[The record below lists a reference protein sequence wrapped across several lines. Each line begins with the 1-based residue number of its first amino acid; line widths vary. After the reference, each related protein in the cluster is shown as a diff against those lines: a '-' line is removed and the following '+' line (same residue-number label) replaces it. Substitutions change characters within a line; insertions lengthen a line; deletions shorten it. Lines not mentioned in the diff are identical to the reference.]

1 MFTPKANSKQKY
13 VKKTQERKTRDAV
26 TPSKTRERKTRDAA
40 RLASKSLAMASKDR
54 LLSYKTH
61 FSPQN
66 PNFES
71 LKPKFDPMV
80 CPNVYKHQKRLK
92 TI

>member
-1 MFTPKANSKQKY
+1 MFTPKANSKQKH
-13 VKKTQERKTRDAV
+13 VKKTQERETGDAV
-26 TPSKTRERKTRDAA
+26 TVQ
-40 RLASKSLAMASKDR
+40 LASRVKSLAMVSNDR
-54 LLSYKTH
+54 LLSWKTP

-71 LKPKFDPMV
+71 PKPKFDPMV
-80 CPNVYKHQKRLK
+80 YPNVYKHQKRLK

>member
-1 MFTPKANSKQKY
+1 MFIPKANSKQKH
-13 VKKTQERKTRDAV
+13 VKKTQERETGDV
-26 TPSKTRERKTRDAA
+26 ITVQ
-40 RLASKSLAMASKDR
+40 LASRVKSLAMASNDR
-54 LLSYKTH
+54 LLSWKTS

-71 LKPKFDPMV
+71 PKPKFDHMV
-80 CPNVYKHQKRLK
+80 CSSVYKHQKRLK

>member
-1 MFTPKANSKQKY
+1 MFTPKANSKQKQ
-13 VKKTQERKTRDAV
+13 VKQTQKRETGDAV
-26 TPSKTRERKTRDAA
+26 TVQI
-40 RLASKSLAMASKDR
+40 ASRVNSLAMASNDR
-54 LLSYKTH
+54 LLSRKTH

-66 PNFES
+66 PNFET
-71 LKPKFDPMV
+71 LEPKFDPMV

>member
-1 MFTPKANSKQKY
+1 MFTQKANSKQKQA
-13 VKKTQERKTRDAV
+13 KKTQECETGDV
-26 TPSKTRERKTRDAA
+26 VIVQ
-40 RLASKSLAMASKDR
+40 LASRVNSLAMASNDR
-54 LLSYKTH
+54 LLSWKTH